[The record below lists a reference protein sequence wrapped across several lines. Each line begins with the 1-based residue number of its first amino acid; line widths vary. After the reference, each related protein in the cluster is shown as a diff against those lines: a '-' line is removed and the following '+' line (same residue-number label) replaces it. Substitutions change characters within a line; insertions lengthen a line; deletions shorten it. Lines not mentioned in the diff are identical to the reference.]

1 MVTLVGTQ
9 STFEDAIYSLIEL
22 EYDAAGA
29 YQLAIDKLENI
40 EYKEKLTSFL
50 NDHKEHI
57 ANLTNYYKKSAIKLP
72 TSGDHTKGVM
82 AKMKVLLGELTGSDK
97 NILRAMLSNELDTNS
112 AYERIVNHSAKP
124 DDLSEILDK
133 AFIDEQAHKIW
144 LDKTIG

>member
-9 STFEDAIYSLIEL
+9 SRFEDAIYSLIEL
-22 EYDAAGA
+22 EYDAVGA

-40 EYKEKLTSFL
+40 EYKEKLASFL
-50 NDHKEHI
+50 NDHNQHI
-57 ANLTNYYKKSAIKLP
+57 TSLTNYYSKSAIKLP
-72 TSGDHTKGVM
+72 TSPDYTKGMM
-82 AKMKVLLGELTGSDK
+82 AKMKVMLGDLTGSDR
-97 NILRAMLSNELDTNS
+97 NILKAMLSNELDTNS